1 MIQHMMLQVH
11 KRYKRV
17 SLAYWEMVA
26 RQHDDVSLVHELN
39 FIIKEMCELSDSS
52 KLH

>member
-1 MIQHMMLQVH
+1 MLQVH
-11 KRYKRV
+11 KRYKQV

-26 RQHDDVSLVHELN
+26 RQHDDVSSVPELN
-39 FIIKEMCELSDSS
+39 FIIKETCKLYNSS